1 MEHAIGI
8 ASDHHSGGIVF
19 QVNLDAGLTDRARW
33 SFTCR
38 LFLKASLP
46 GDTAPCETKVM
57 DVMLGDFCLGRL
69 VLHES
74 HSAVDVLLLYH
85 GRGVI
90 LDEPRCGV

>member
-46 GDTAPCETKVM
+46 GRHCTVRDQ
-57 DVMLGDFCLGRL
+57 GDGRY
-69 VLHES
+69 
-74 HSAVDVLLLYH
+74 AWRLLFRQI
-85 GRGVI
+85 G
-90 LDEPRCGV
+90 PP